1 MIGAAAER
9 NRQVEGAEAR
19 IDEIEQ
25 RRIFDRKLAREP
37 GFAAVSDRE
46 PRLKTIDALVGGEAR
61 RGQAQLIRRR
71 NVLGVVD
78 DNEFA
83 PGARQ
88 RDIERPRLGL
98 RQPRRGDDDLVAAG
112 EFELDEPVQ
121 GFGIALFDDQLDVEL
136 ALWVVRYY
144 GANATGDLTAATR
157 PFAPKGADK

>member
-1 MIGAAAER
+1 MSQLH
-9 NRQVEGAEAR
+9 NS
-19 IDEIEQ
+19 
-25 RRIFDRKLAREP
+25 AREP

-61 RGQAQLIRRR
+61 RGEAQLIRRR

-98 RQPRRGDDDLVAAG
+98 RRPRRGDDDLVAAG

-144 GANATGDLTAATR
+144 GANAIRNRGR
-157 PFAPKGADK
+157 PAPYLPHGRDTHSHNASLKAR